1 MNVPIYHNSN
11 ARDELIAFIDKSKSP
26 LRGKRKDIEGL
37 INKLT
42 ENVISGVVTP
52 TKKFKS
58 VKHSGVQVT
67 AEYYSG
73 HEDQDYIYVTYWYNP
88 ELDTLG
94 DEWVEYQPL
103 SDESDDPLLIT
114 GMIADEGF

>member
-11 ARDELIAFIDKSKSP
+11 ARDELIALIDTSKSP

-37 INKLT
+37 INYLT
-42 ENVISGVVTP
+42 EAAISGCNVNTSYEA
-52 TKKFKS
+52 KQA
-58 VKHSGVQVT
+58 GVLIE

-73 HEDQDYIYVTYWYNP
+73 HEDQDYIYINYFYNP
-88 ELDTLG
+88 ELNTLG
-94 DEWVEYQPL
+94 DEWVEYHPL
-103 SDESDDPLLIT
+103 STEPDDPLLIT